1 MPSACRRRHQEHWLL
16 GGQTLVGRGRR
27 GTAVVVVAALAA
39 ITLVASLGAGTALA
53 LSGGHCTSGRWRLRA
68 PAATL
73 GLGAGARRERLDACA
88 WRGRRTLRRFFF
100 GFGEDNKEPE
110 VDESRQS
117 RFFSYADGEGDDA
130 RLSRDALKSL
140 LECTDN
146 FCLAKHWLPDS
157 FVENVYKQYA
167 QGDGIS
173 LSDFARLE
181 RDGLLLEGKLD
192 EYEQAFAAMDI
203 AGTGLITRECLGKLF
218 AGLGRV
224 LSAKELDRIVDEAD
238 VAHDG
243 IDFADFLGLART
255 HLELRETLRYLE
267 THPTPDAGLPVD
279 LSSPEFGPEASLG
292 EVTTVHGEAEL
303 NAIIGNGADAI
314 VKLAFTWC
322 RPCKAFW
329 SKFRKYA
336 SIYRN
341 TRFVKIVGNENQYCK
356 HYARDVLHANNSPY
370 FAVYTKGKL
379 VRTWYGPQTGRFI
392 ENIEEHLESAGALA
406 LEREVAVAADPALA
420 PAASK

>member
-1 MPSACRRRHQEHWLL
+1 VEEEEGSEA
-16 GGQTLVGRGRR
+16 
-27 GTAVVVVAALAA
+27 
-39 ITLVASLGAGTALA
+39 
-53 LSGGHCTSGRWRLRA
+53 
-68 PAATL
+68 
-73 GLGAGARRERLDACA
+73 
-88 WRGRRTLRRFFF
+88 
-100 GFGEDNKEPE
+100 
-110 VDESRQS
+110 
-117 RFFSYADGEGDDA
+117 RFFSFADGEGDDA
-130 RLSRDALKSL
+130 RISRHALKGL
-140 LECTDN
+140 LECTEN
-146 FCLAKHWLPDS
+146 FCVSKHWLPDS
-157 FVENVYKQYA
+157 FVDNVYKQYA
-167 QGDGIS
+167 HEDGIM
-173 LSDFARLE
+173 LEDFQRLE
-181 RDGLLLEGKLD
+181 KDGLLLEGKLN
-192 EYEQAFAAMDI
+192 EYEEAFAAVDVK
-203 AGTGLITRECLGKLF
+203 GTGLITRECLGKLF
-218 AGLGRV
+218 AALGRV
-224 LSAKELDRIVDEAD
+224 MSPEELDRIFDEAD
-238 VAHDG
+238 LDHDG
-243 IDFADFLGLART
+243 IDFSDFLGLART

-267 THPTPDAGLPVD
+267 THSKRLDDDLPVD
-279 LSSPEFGPEASLG
+279 LSSPEFAPDAFLG

-303 NAIIGNGADAI
+303 DAIIANGADTI
-314 VKLAFTWC
+314 VMLAFTWC